1 MSGYLEVKYPFKTN
15 LYPFKVSL
23 SHFGCDEN
31 IGMALIICYF
41 FQTWKRQ
48 WCILRPSPTCSGGGS
63 LAVYCSEAGASAGAV
78 ELPPDS
84 VVRLA
89 KSRSRPHAF
98 AVFSLMEPH
107 KPRILLAAQTFQDSQ
122 LWMDKIRA
130 LLDGRQVLGE

>member
-1 MSGYLEVKYPFKTN
+1 MK
-15 LYPFKVSL
+15 
-23 SHFGCDEN
+23 N

-107 KPRILLAAQTFQDSQ
+107 KPRILLAAQTFQDAQ
-122 LWMDKIRA
+122 IWMDKIRA
-130 LLDGRQVLGE
+130 LLDGRQLLGK